1 MGVRVIGGEW
11 RGRRLLAPAG
21 CGTRPTSDRVRE
33 AIFDILGSLAL
44 SGRLPPTA
52 DTALRSGAGGTA
64 EAAAADHD
72 LAPDDEA
79 DRGGCSREAGGQLAG
94 CTVVELFAGS
104 GALGIEALSRGAD
117 SCVFVES
124 GAAPLRALR
133 ENLRAL
139 DVPPARARVA
149 PREVGSALEDEI
161 AAGRRYTLLLAD
173 PPYAELE
180 RHQALLARTLPLVLE
195 PGGLAVVESA
205 RRVEPRVPLV
215 TLVSRTYGDTR
226 VTVLW
231 NERSRGAAG
240 REDTATCPSG

>member
-1 MGVRVIGGEW
+1 MGLRVIGGEW

-21 CGTRPTSDRVRE
+21 RGTRPTSDRVRE

-44 SGRLPPTA
+44 SGRLPPA
-52 DTALRSGAGGTA
+52 VDTAPRSCPVPG
-64 EAAAADHD
+64 EAADDSDRGLTPADAADC
-72 LAPDDEA
+72 
-79 DRGGCSREAGGQLAG
+79 RGGPREAAGQLAG

-149 PREVGSALEDEI
+149 PREAGSALEDEI

-173 PPYAELE
+173 PPYADLE

-205 RRVEPRVPLV
+205 RRAEPRVPLV

-226 VTVLW
+226 VTVLC
-231 NERSRGAAG
+231 NERSRAAAG
-240 REDTATCPSG
+240 REDTATCPTG